1 MWVIIFFCEI
11 NDFFMTFFREI
22 DFIFDLTRFLKKNC
36 GIFAVKIV
44 DKNIPQNSGSFFS
57 TFSHGI
63 GWDVAKVKRENPK
76 NGLAHYSSLTYSIW
90 TSYLVKSIY
99 IVGNSRWLFPYFIH
113 KTFIQQ
119 QSIVI
124 IHCSAVRSKK

>member
-1 MWVIIFFCEI
+1 MKNVSYYFFFREI

-63 GWDVAKVKRENPK
+63 G
-76 NGLAHYSSLTYSIW
+76 
-90 TSYLVKSIY
+90 
-99 IVGNSRWLFPYFIH
+99 
-113 KTFIQQ
+113 
-119 QSIVI
+119 
-124 IHCSAVRSKK
+124 